1 MSRPLVAKQS
11 TEDAADAFHRAVFA
25 AHGRTCFFHGP
36 KFKFVLDFTTRKPRP
51 RKPEERC
58 EKDATDAMH
67 VVPRSQLGPKSR
79 FACPDENGRP
89 GCRTCHDL
97 EDAGRLDFPDA
108 IYNRAIRALQA
119 VTPRI
124 GLRER

>member
-1 MSRPLVAKQS
+1 MSRPLVAKQG
-11 TEDAADAFHRAVFA
+11 TEDAADEFHRAVFK
-25 AHGRTCFFHGP
+25 AHGRTCYFYGTRLI
-36 KFKFVLDFTTRKPRP
+36 LDAATRKPRK
-51 RKPEERC
+51 RTPEERC

-79 FACPDENGRP
+79 FACPEENGRP
-89 GCRTCHDL
+89 GCRTCHNL
-97 EDAGRLDFPDA
+97 EDVGRLDFPDA
-108 IYNRAIRALQA
+108 VYNRAIRALQK